1 VRDFSLAAAGL
12 FAAVAPLGGLPV
24 FLALARGSTARQ
36 RLTAATLV
44 ATACFA
50 LMAAAAAIAGS
61 VLDWL
66 EVSGEN
72 FQLAAAAVMLPLAA
86 RLLWSGRSLSLP
98 PQDDRPPL
106 LRAWLMPL
114 TLPLLA
120 GPAPLVAAM
129 SYSARFDAG
138 LTIGAAALVAA
149 LTGTLLAAPLFRPRG
164 RSATVVDILGRF
176 NGALLVVVAVEL
188 FVDGIQSV

>member
-1 VRDFSLAAAGL
+1 MRDFSLAAAGL

-24 FLALARGSTARQ
+24 FLAFARGSTARQ
-36 RLTAATLV
+36 RLTATALIAV
-44 ATACFA
+44 AGFA
-50 LMAAAAAIAGS
+50 LMAAAAAIAAP

-72 FQLAAAAVMLPLAA
+72 FQLAAAAVMLPPAA

-98 PQDDRPPL
+98 PEDGRPPL
-106 LRAWLMPL
+106 MRAWLMPL

-120 GPAPLVAAM
+120 GPTPLVTAM
-129 SYSARFDAG
+129 CYSARFGAAMS
-138 LTIGAAALVAA
+138 IGAAALVVVV
-149 LTGTLLAAPLFRPRG
+149 TGVLLAASTRCARAG
-164 RSATVVDILGRF
+164 GGVDVLARF
-176 NGALLVVVAVEL
+176 NGALLAVLAVEL

>member
-1 VRDFSLAAAGL
+1 MRDFSLAAVGL

-24 FLALARGSTARQ
+24 FLAFAGGSTARQ
-36 RLTAATLV
+36 RLTTAALMAV
-44 ATACFA
+44 ACFA
-50 LMAAAAAIAGS
+50 LMAAAAATAGP

-72 FQLAAAAVMLPLAA
+72 FQLAAAAVMLPPAV

-98 PQDDRPPL
+98 PADRPPL
-106 LRAWLMPL
+106 LRVWLMPL

-120 GPAPLVAAM
+120 GPTPFVTAM

-138 LTIGAAALVAA
+138 LAIGAAALVAA
-149 LTGTLLAAPLFRPRG
+149 VTGTLLAASVFRPENRT
-164 RSATVVDILGRF
+164 SLLVDVLARF
-176 NGALLVVVAVEL
+176 NGGLLAVVAVEL